1 MDKETVI
8 LLHNATLL
16 SNLKKKKVI
25 DTQTKI
31 ESQITQKEIRPKKIR
46 FTSVWKMQTDQ

>member
-16 SNLKKKKVI
+16 SNLKKKVI